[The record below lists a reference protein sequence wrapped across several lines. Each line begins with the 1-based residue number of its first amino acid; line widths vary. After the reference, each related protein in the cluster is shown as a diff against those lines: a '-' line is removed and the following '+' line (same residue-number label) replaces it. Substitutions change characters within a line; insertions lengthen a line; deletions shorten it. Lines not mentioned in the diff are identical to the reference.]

1 MELNEL
7 KLTFSENWEKINIIN
22 EGIFMMINN
31 WFKICN
37 YYSHCERNMKY
48 I

>member
-7 KLTFSENWEKINIIN
+7 KLTFSKDWEKINIIN

-31 WFKICN
+31 
-37 YYSHCERNMKY
+37 
-48 I
+48 

>member
-7 KLTFSENWEKINIIN
+7 KLTFSENWEKINVIN

-31 WFKICN
+31 
-37 YYSHCERNMKY
+37 
-48 I
+48 